1 MHMPI
6 DLRGTTAIITG
17 GGRGLGLAIARDLAS
32 NGAGIGLLDVLPDV
46 TATAAAV
53 AAEFSVPAAGIISD
67 VRDASAVEAAFGA
80 VQERIGVATTLVT
93 AAGITIWGESA
104 KVTPDDWQR
113 VLDINLNGTFFAC
126 QSFANRLHSAQA
138 VDASLRGSIILISS
152 MSARIVNVPQFQ
164 ASYHASKA
172 AVSMLAKSLGV
183 EWAASGIRVNAVEPG
198 YMLSDMTREFIDANP
213 DLAGQWR
220 ELIPAGRM
228 GEPADLVGLVRFLAS
243 TESGYLT
250 AQSVVLDGGYTAI

>member
-1 MHMPI
+1 MPI
-6 DLRGTTAIITG
+6 DLRGTTAVITG
-17 GGRGLGLAIARDLAS
+17 GGRGLGLAIARDLAAH
-32 NGAGIGLLDVLPDV
+32 GAGIGLLDILPDV
-46 TATAAAV
+46 AETAAAV
-53 AAEFSVPAAGIISD
+53 AADFSVPATGIITD
-67 VRDASAVEAAFGA
+67 VRDAGAVEAAFGD
-80 VQERIGVATTLVT
+80 VQEQIGIATTLVT

-126 QSFANRLHSAQA
+126 QSFANRLHAAQA
-138 VDASLRGSIILISS
+138 AGTDLRGSVILISS

-198 YMLSDMTREFIDANP
+198 YMLSDMTREFMDANP

-220 ELIPAGRM
+220 GLIPAGRM

-243 TESGYLT
+243 SESGYLT